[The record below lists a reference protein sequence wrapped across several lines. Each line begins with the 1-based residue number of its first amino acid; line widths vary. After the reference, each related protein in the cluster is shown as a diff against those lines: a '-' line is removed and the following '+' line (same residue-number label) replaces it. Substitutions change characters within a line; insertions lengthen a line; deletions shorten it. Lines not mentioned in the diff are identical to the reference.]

1 MKTVLF
7 MFSLLCAT
15 GALGQA
21 SAGVSVLSA
30 DVQKWDMIS
39 HTSHASA
46 MPLAAEQSLISPSY
60 PTIARGERPLWELGQ
75 IKEEPSLGE
84 AARVQKKLHAND
96 KKAPVVWHN

>member
-15 GALGQA
+15 GALAQA
-21 SAGVSVLSA
+21 GSGVAVLSNE
-30 DVQKWDMIS
+30 VSKWEMIS
-39 HTSHASA
+39 HASHASA
-46 MPLAAEQSLISPSY
+46 MPLATEQSLISSSY
-60 PTIARGERPLWELGQ
+60 PTIARGERPLWEVGQ

-84 AARVQKKLHAND
+84 TARMQKKLHAND

>member
-1 MKTVLF
+1 MKTALF

-21 SAGVSVLSA
+21 SSGVAILSG
-30 DVQKWDMIS
+30 DIQKWEMV
-39 HTSHASA
+39 SHASHA
-46 MPLAAEQSLISPSY
+46 TATPLATEQNLIGLST
-60 PTIARGERPLWELGQ
+60 PTFAHGELPLWELGQ

-84 AARVQKKLHAND
+84 AARIQRKLHASA